1 MRCPF
6 CGSSDSRVVDSREAP
21 NSVRRRRVCLNP
33 SCNGRFSTEEHVIEV
48 ALLVRKRD
56 GHTETFSRAK
66 LERSVRAAAHKRPVR
81 DEQVAALAES
91 IEADVYGRGAADVPS
106 RILARLV
113 MERLQALDPPTHLR
127 FAMAYEGVVDI
138 PSTGSPAVASRSPR
152 TSAQLPLL
160 DVTEL
165 EERAPRV
172 GTRRR
177 RPVRAP
183 GRIVPLPRLEATADH
198 REDRRTRGA

>member
-6 CGSSDSRVVDSREAP
+6 CGSSDSKVVDSREAP

-33 SCNGRFSTEEHVIEV
+33 TCSGRFSTEEHVIEV

-56 GHTETFSRAK
+56 GHTEAFSRMK
-66 LERSVRAAAHKRPVR
+66 LERAMKAAAHKRPVR
-81 DEQVAALAES
+81 DEQIAAVAES
-91 IEADVYGRGAADVPS
+91 IEADVYSRGAADVPS
-106 RILARLV
+106 RVLARLV
-113 MERLQALDPPTHLR
+113 MERLQALDPLSQMR
-127 FAMAYEGVVDI
+127 FAVAYPGVVDI
-138 PSTGSPAVASRSPR
+138 PDAGSSAGASRFVR

>member
-6 CGSSDSRVVDSREAP
+6 CGSSDSKVVDSREAR

-33 SCNGRFSTEEHVIEV
+33 TCGGRFSTEEHVIEV
-48 ALLVRKRD
+48 ALLVLKRD
-56 GHTETFSRAK
+56 GHTEAFSRVK
-66 LERSVRAAAHKRPVR
+66 LERAMKAAAHKRPVR
-81 DEQVAALAES
+81 DEQIAEVAES

-106 RILARLV
+106 RVLARLV
-113 MERLQALDPPTHLR
+113 MERLKALDPLSHVR
-127 FAMAYEGVVDI
+127 FAVAYDGVVDV
-138 PSTGSPAVASRSPR
+138 PDSGSPAGASRSLR

-165 EERAPRV
+165 EERVPRV

-183 GRIVPLPRLEATADH
+183 GRIVALPRLEATADH
-198 REDRRTRGA
+198 GEDRRTRGA

>member
-6 CGSSDSRVVDSREAP
+6 CGSSDSKVVDSREAP
-21 NSVRRRRVCLNP
+21 NSVRRRRVCLN
-33 SCNGRFSTEEHVIEV
+33 SACSGRFSTEEHVIEV

-56 GHTETFSRAK
+56 GRAEVFSRAK
-66 LERSVRAAAHKRPVR
+66 LERAMKAAAHKRPVR
-81 DEQVAALAES
+81 DEQIAAAAES

-106 RILARLV
+106 RVLARLV
-113 MERLQALDPPTHLR
+113 MEQLQALDPPSHMR
-127 FAMAYEGVVDI
+127 FAVAYDGMVVM
-138 PSTGSPAVASRSPR
+138 PNGASQVEASTSSR

-165 EERAPRV
+165 DERTPRV
-172 GTRRR
+172 RTRRR

-183 GRIVPLPRLEATADH
+183 GQIVALPRLEAEAAH